1 MLSSGGAIM
10 LVDQIRAVLSLPF
23 RPRRAMG
30 ALLDGGGV
38 LNALVLALLASGALW
53 FGVLSGLAATGAPAA
68 PAVASPVAGLD
79 DGATAPEPPPRPG
92 WPLLLIASAF
102 GPIATVAGLVFL
114 YVPASLLLVTLFDRV
129 GSFGVALR
137 RDFAGL
143 LVCTLSAFTAAFLP
157 VGVAGLSG
165 RLPAPVLLA
174 LLGVGVA
181 GFAALMVVALQ
192 TACGA
197 NPGPALATVALSWLS
212 FSLQGFLLFLASPW
226 ILFFGYRAMQG
237 QALDVLGGL
246 GARRSFR
253 RYLEASTL
261 NPRDADAH
269 YQLGLIHLQRRQ
281 LREAAERFR
290 RAVEIDPGELDA
302 QFQLARI
309 ARQEERWEDSIRH
322 LEAVLAC
329 DPQHASFEPWR
340 EAGAVYLST
349 GAFSHA
355 RNVLERFVESRPYD
369 AEGLCRLGKAYKA
382 LDEKAKAQGAFERC
396 IEAAR
401 TAPDHRQREVRPWRR
416 EAEKELRG
424 R

>member
-1 MLSSGGAIM
+1 MLA
-10 LVDQIRAVLSLPF
+10 DQIRNLVTVPF

-30 ALLDGGGV
+30 ALLDGGG
-38 LNALVLALLASGALW
+38 LLAGLLLALLASTVLWYGLLAGVAAGGSGPAPPHRTAASPASGVEGADE
-53 FGVLSGLAATGAPAA
+53 APAA
-68 PAVASPVAGLD
+68 PL
-79 DGATAPEPPPRPG
+79 PRLA
-92 WPLLLIASAF
+92 WPLTMIVSGF

-114 YVPASLLLVTLFDRV
+114 YVPATLLLVTLFDRV
-129 GSFGVALR
+129 GSFAVALR

-143 LVCTLSAFTAAFLP
+143 LVCTLSAFTVAFLP
-157 VGVAGLSG
+157 VGLVGLIASV
-165 RLPAPVLLA
+165 PAPVLLA
-174 LLGVGVA
+174 LVGVGVL

-197 NPGPALATVALSWLS
+197 NLGPALATVALSWLS
-212 FSLQGFLLFLASPW
+212 FGLQGFLLFLASPW

-237 QALDVLGGL
+237 QATDVLGGL

-261 NPRDADAH
+261 NPRDSDAH

-290 RAVEIDPGELDA
+290 RAVEIDPGEIDA
-302 QFQLARI
+302 QLQLARI
-309 ARQEERWEDSIRH
+309 ARQEGRWEDSIQH
-322 LEAVLAC
+322 LEAVLAR
-329 DPQHASFEPWR
+329 DPQHAAFEAWR

-349 GAFSHA
+349 GAFEHA
-355 RNVLERFVESRPYD
+355 RSVLERFVEKRPYD
-369 AEGLCRLGKAYKA
+369 PEGLHRLGIAYKA
-382 LDEKAKAQGAFERC
+382 LKEKEKARGLFERC

-416 EAEKELRG
+416 ESEKELRG
-424 R
+424 L